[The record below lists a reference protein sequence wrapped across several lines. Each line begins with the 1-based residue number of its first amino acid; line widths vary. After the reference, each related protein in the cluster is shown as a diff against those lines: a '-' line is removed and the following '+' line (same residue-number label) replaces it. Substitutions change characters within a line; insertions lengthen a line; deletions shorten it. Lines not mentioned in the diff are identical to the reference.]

1 MDSFYMTLP
10 SNSSM
15 DVHPDNTLTDYKV
28 RLPQPL
34 SFKENGKSV
43 WWKLHTLTDGITSLK
58 IQNFSTSFPG
68 DVDWR
73 RKDILPGI
81 LWKTLGSS
89 SCYERWRFK
98 DYIHFNY
105 SKRSEKVKI
114 TLKEGSMLSI
124 KDPICA
130 MLGFAIPKKQ
140 KVTEQ
145 RQFESGEYPAEFV
158 ADVRPIQHLFVYTD
172 IIEDHIVGDTSPPYT
187 YSKGVWGIWRGRHAE
202 FENPHYIPLKQKFID
217 TYKLLSEMIQG
228 RKKIHPRKSHSETS
242 FQTEAIRFLSLVL
255 YK

>member
-15 DVHPDNTLTDYKV
+15 DVHPDNSLTDYKV

-34 SFKENGKSV
+34 SLQGEWEVGLVEITYPHRWYNVPENTKFFY
-43 WWKLHTLTDGITSLK
+43 KL
-58 IQNFSTSFPG
+58 PE

-73 RKDILPGI
+73 RKDILPGY
-81 LWKTLGSS
+81 
-89 SCYERWRFK
+89 YEKPSDLLHAMKDDAFK

-172 IIEDHIVGDTSPPYT
+172 IIEDHIVGD
-187 YSKGVWGIWRGRHAE
+187 SKVPLIRTVKVSGEYGDAVMLN

-217 TYKLLSEMIQG
+217 TIQTSIRDDTG
-228 RKKIHPRKSHSETS
+228 KKI
-242 FQTEAIRFLSLVL
+242 RFTRGRVILKLHFRQRRSAFFR
-255 YK
+255 